1 MPVSRCLTRSACA
14 HADAV
19 RRIRDDIGD
28 DTQWL
33 AALGAALLLER
44 ASFSANEKVSSKH
57 NENASSETTETT
69 IRTRYARLSGY
80 VATLPRREANVVAS
94 WPEER
99 RRFLAGTDVER
110 ALRCERSAARR
121 EWEGFVKTR
130 VREAARRDGASET
143 SFPTFRDYLDARSVV
158 SSRAFLV
165 TDAEGPGLVPIADL
179 FNHRT
184 GGHHVAMRLLDGDGD
199 GDATLV
205 AVVSSRVEKGAE
217 VFNTYGALG
226 NATLLNSY
234 GFTQENNPE
243 DTVSV
248 SVPDLRA
255 AAAMRGA
262 PGPVVAKRLAACF
275 SSRRAPFQEHAL
287 FPLRKTRSP
296 PNEGSPLEPPT
307 ALLVA
312 LWAVTATDEA
322 FASAERE
329 IAGETAGLGGSG
341 DPAEEAGRDA
351 AAAAAAALWRAAAER
366 AEVSGTIFT
375 AAASEVFLEILDRR
389 RRMYVDVPEDYRE
402 DDSIQHDAETG
413 GWRASL
419 RILVESERAVVD
431 AHAAETKRRL
441 AAFRGEFRAD
451 ELDDAKRRKT
461 AVVAEAED
469 PFALFD

>member
-1 MPVSRCLTRSACA
+1 M
-14 HADAV
+14 
-19 RRIRDDIGD
+19 
-28 DTQWL
+28 
-33 AALGAALLLER
+33 
-44 ASFSANEKVSSKH
+44 
-57 NENASSETTETT
+57 
-69 IRTRYARLSGY
+69 
-80 VATLPRREANVVAS
+80 
-94 WPEER
+94 
-99 RRFLAGTDVER
+99 
-110 ALRCERSAARR
+110 
-121 EWEGFVKTR
+121 KTR
-130 VREAARRDGASET
+130 VREALAARRETSENKTSETREGNLIT

-341 DPAEEAGRDA
+341 DPAEEAERD
-351 AAAAAAALWRAAAER
+351 AAAALWRAAAER

-402 DDSIQHDAETG
+402 DDSIQRDAETG